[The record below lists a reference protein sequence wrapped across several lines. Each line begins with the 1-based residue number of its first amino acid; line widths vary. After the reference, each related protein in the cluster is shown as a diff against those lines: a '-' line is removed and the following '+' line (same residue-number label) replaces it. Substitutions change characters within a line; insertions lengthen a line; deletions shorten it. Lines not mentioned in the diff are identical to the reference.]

1 LLREVRALLPEPLAL
16 LRELLDLVRVPP
28 LFFLRDCPDSDIAMA
43 IACLRLFTFFPEPLA
58 SFPSL
63 CSRITRETL
72 LFCFA
77 VAMTISS
84 SMQDLIR

>member
-1 LLREVRALLPEPLAL
+1 LLRDVLAL
-16 LRELLDLVRVPP
+16 LREPLDLLRALADLLRDPV
-28 LFFLRDCPDSDIAMA
+28 LFFLRDWPDSDIAMA
-43 IACLRLFTFFPEPLA
+43 IACLRLFTFLPEPLV

-63 CSRITRETL
+63 CSCITRETL